1 MTAKVDVDCA
11 VVVAAAVIVMILVD
25 DADDEDEVNEDET
38 EDAQRLEQVE
48 ASTLHDDEEGQE
60 LVVDFVEQ
68 DAVIIAD
75 RGVQCVL
82 KDAVVVSGDN
92 NDDDSAGAVR
102 RPLLVLGGTSV
113 QFHEDLL
120 AVT

>member
-75 RGVQCVL
+75 RGGQCVL